1 MVTTT
6 NPPAPSPDASHDKK
20 FNCSQQLRVCVLYQ
34 KFERKP
40 LVTMFKRS
48 VFTLLFIGFVAVAL
62 VKVFGM
68 PDWMQQRWDGLW
80 AGSGSDSTAV
90 ALDSTAQAMKNVS
103 AKPDKKSPSNTGKYA
118 KIDAHAL
125 ATPPQ
130 KEKDIPTLAAHLVAP
145 AQNDLQ
151 KARAIFRWMADRIAY
166 DDVGYNSDKIGKES
180 AEAVLAERV
189 GVCGDYA
196 TLFKALADAVGL
208 EALYISGLAKGIG
221 YEEGGSIDDGK
232 HAWNAFKADGKWH
245 LVDVTWAEGYGKTID
260 GKLKSTKEFQ
270 PSWFDVDP
278 HAFVLTHLPKESQWQ
293 LLDQPLTQSEL
304 ENMPRVELELFD
316 IGFEPKAVLNG
327 LRAVPM
333 TVPPTT
339 WNHDLPIRDFQ
350 GPYSRF
356 VKVGEQVEFG
366 FRCQKCKDAAII
378 QDGEWFHFEA
388 DKGWWS
394 LRFTPQPGAFKL
406 TAKKEGKSYSSF
418 LEYFAKRVV
427 GLAG

>member
-1 MVTTT
+1 
-6 NPPAPSPDASHDKK
+6 
-20 FNCSQQLRVCVLYQ
+20 
-34 KFERKP
+34 
-40 LVTMFKRS
+40 MFKRTL
-48 VFTLLFIGFVAVAL
+48 FFLLFVAFVGIAL
-62 VKVFGM
+62 VKVLGM

-103 AKPDKKSPSNTGKYA
+103 AKTGKKSSSSTGKYA

-125 ATPPQ
+125 ATPPG
-130 KEKDIPTLAAHLVAP
+130 KEKDIPTLAAYLVAP
-145 AQNDLQ
+145 AQNELQ
-151 KARAIFRWMADRIAY
+151 KARAIFRWMTDRIAY
-166 DDVGYNSDKIGKES
+166 DDVGYNTDKIGKES

-189 GVCGDYA
+189 GVCDDYA
-196 TLFKALADAVGL
+196 TLFKALAEAAGL
-208 EALYISGLAKGIG
+208 EAEYIGGLAKGYG
-221 YEEGGSIDDGK
+221 YVEGGSMQEPG
-232 HAWNAFKADGKWH
+232 HAWNAFKANGNWH
-245 LVDVTWAEGYGKTID
+245 LVDVTWGAGHGTTID
-260 GKLKSTKEFQ
+260 GKLKSTKKFK

-278 HAFVLTHLPKESQWQ
+278 HAFVLAHLPDDSQWQ
-293 LLDQPLTQSEL
+293 LLAQPLTQSQL
-304 ENMPRVELELFD
+304 EKMPEVELELFD
-316 IGFEPKAVLNG
+316 IGFDPKLVLEG

-333 TVPPTT
+333 TAPPVT

-356 VKVGEQVEFG
+356 VKVGEQIEFG
-366 FRCQKCKDAAII
+366 FRCVKCKSAAII
-378 QDGEWFHFEA
+378 QDKEWFYFEA

-406 TAKKEGKSYSSF
+406 AAKKDGKSYFGF